1 VTLRELA
8 RDYSRCETRKRRK
21 GSPEDALSITK
32 ESSDELNPTV
42 VITDSVVTLSRP
54 ARSLKDYLALA
65 IATCGVGYL
74 PLAPGTWGS
83 VVGIGVYILVR
94 GVLLKMFSELGVKH
108 NFDLLYISYGVI
120 AFELVVILAIAWAGI
135 WAGTRTEKLSGTKD
149 PGKVVID
156 EVVGQ
161 FIAMIPVPFVLG
173 TAWWAAIL
181 AFVLFRFFDIVK
193 PYPARR
199 LESLESGLGIMADDI
214 VAGVYAAIVVA
225 IAVVISWFKF
235 I

>member
-1 VTLRELA
+1 MV
-8 RDYSRCETRKRRK
+8 
-21 GSPEDALSITK
+21 IK
-32 ESSDELNPTV
+32 ESSDELNPPV
-42 VITDSVVTLSRP
+42 VVADSDVVVKRA
-54 ARSLKDYLALA
+54 ARSTKDYLALS

-74 PLAPGTWGS
+74 PIAPGTWGS
-83 VVGIGVYILVR
+83 LVGVGLFALLR
-94 GVLLKMFSELGVKH
+94 GLLMSGFLAIAPHSFNLL
-108 NFDLLYISYGVI
+108 NFYYGI
-120 AFELVVILAIAWAGI
+120 AVFELVVILTIALVGTWA
-135 WAGTRTEKLSGTKD
+135 ASRTEKLSATKD

-161 FIAMIPVPFVLG
+161 FIALIPVPYYLG

-199 LESLESGLGIMADDI
+199 LESLESGLGIMADDV

-225 IAVVISWFKF
+225 VAVVVSWF

>member
-1 VTLRELA
+1 LGGLDGKAEPFRTEGGKAADQDRMA
-8 RDYSRCETRKRRK
+8 
-21 GSPEDALSITK
+21 IK

-42 VITDSVVTLSRP
+42 RIADQAIASPRAP
-54 ARSLKDYLALA
+54 RSAKDYLALA

-83 VVGIGVYILVR
+83 LVGIGVYALVR
-94 GVLLKMFSELGVKH
+94 GASLSLMFKLAGGRNFNLL
-108 NFDLLYISYGVI
+108 NIYYGVLALESVAI
-120 AFELVVILAIAWAGI
+120 IVITLAGVWA
-135 WAGTRTEKLSGTKD
+135 ASRTEKLFGKKD

-156 EVVGQ
+156 EVAGQ
-161 FIAMIPVPFVLG
+161 FIALVPVPFMAG

-193 PYPARR
+193 PYPARK
-199 LESLESGLGIMADDI
+199 LESLEAGLGIMADDV

-225 IAVVISWFKF
+225 VAVVISWFF
-235 I
+235 

>member
-1 VTLRELA
+1 MA
-8 RDYSRCETRKRRK
+8 S
-21 GSPEDALSITK
+21 K
-32 ESSDELNPTV
+32 ESSDELNP
-42 VITDSVVTLSRP
+42 P
-54 ARSLKDYLALA
+54 AALEAAPASKRTPRTAKDYLALA

-83 VVGIGVYILVR
+83 LVGVGVYILAR
-94 GVLLKMFSELGVKH
+94 GAAMEFFFEIGARRNFNLLHV
-108 NFDLLYISYGVI
+108 YYGVI
-120 AFELVVILAIAWAGI
+120 AFELVAVLAIAL
-135 WAGTRTEKLSGTKD
+135 AGTWAASRTEKLSGRKD

-161 FIAMIPVPFVLG
+161 FIALIPVPFVLEA
-173 TAWWAAIL
+173 AWWTAIL

-199 LESLESGLGIMADDI
+199 LESLEAGLGIMADDI

-225 IAVVISWFKF
+225 LAVVISWFV
-235 I
+235 